1 MSQIEK
7 PTFTNWFTDTYT
19 DKGDQLAEKLH
30 YNLTKDLEIDFPE
43 IDWDSLKIPDDL
55 LEAINK
61 PVKLLTE
68 EDLTT
73 RLPQGTGM
81 FDALMESCKNHLKE
95 DFIKSRLVGS
105 EFTKAYI
112 ASMQY
117 SMQFAVQYLTSQ
129 EGFYWQNVAAKLA
142 AIKALIEI
150 YTLRIRL
157 YSEKVSAF
165 MVRVNYANAK
175 LNLAATQEQ
184 LKRVREEMETAR
196 AQTLDTRTDDQTVE
210 GAVGKQKDMQDA
222 QIKAF
227 EWNAQSKYI
236 QMYVDAYNTRTTVD
250 EGTMPPDEFTM
261 NNLNSILMTG
271 RDNVNL

>member
-7 PTFTNWFTDTYT
+7 PDFNGWFTDTYT
-19 DKGDQLAEKLH
+19 DKGDQLVEKLH
-30 YNLTKDLEIDFPE
+30 YNLAKDLEIDFPD

-68 EDLTT
+68 EDLTS
-73 RLPQGTGM
+73 RLPKGTGM
-81 FDALMESCKNHLKE
+81 FDALMEACKNHLKE
-95 DFIKSRLVGS
+95 DFIQSRLTGS
-105 EFTKAYI
+105 EFSKAYI

-129 EGFYWQNVAAKLA
+129 EGFYWQNIAAKLA

-157 YSEKVSAF
+157 YSEKVNAF
-165 MVRVNYANAK
+165 MARVNYASAK
-175 LNLAATQEQ
+175 LNLGAIHEQ
-184 LKRVREEMETAR
+184 TKRVREEMESAR
-196 AQTLDTRTDDQTVE
+196 AQTLDTRTDNQTVE

-227 EWNAQSKYI
+227 ERNAQKQYI
-236 QMYVDAYNTRTTVD
+236 QMYVDALNTRTTVD
-250 EGTMPPDEFTM
+250 EGTLPPDEFTESSI
-261 NNLNSILMTG
+261 NSILVAG
-271 RDNVNL
+271 RSNVEL